1 MMSARYGY
9 LQPPATYARGRNC
22 IDYGFASPHVVQAI
36 SLCGYEQFNSRYST
50 DHRAYFFEFDTAKL
64 FGRQTPALASTAQR
78 ILHSTNVKQV
88 TNYLKIKYEYLNFER
103 AERLTFP
110 GDRHR
115 YAERLDND
123 MVQASLVA
131 EKKSKRYGA
140 PAWSVAL
147 DQARKRVTILKKC
160 LSMAKTQLNLNAIVE
175 TSNAALNQP
184 MELPRTKQDCC
195 NRLREAKREVK
206 EIVAASY
213 QQRDRER
220 KQRILQLEMSGM
232 ARDATHARQ
241 LRRIQKAEE
250 IKALMSTIRNARTS
264 NQRRGVTSIEIPV
277 HPDSDPKTWTE
288 WQIIEVPT
296 DVITHLQ
303 NRNRLHF
310 SQAHG
315 TPFTVPPLS
324 ERLGFCGDASG
335 TRDILEGRMDAT
347 GHGPHVQLLL
357 KHLNQIDEI
366 AQHPTYPTISEAD
379 FVGKLKVWKEST
391 TTSPSGL
398 HLGHYKALVAQH
410 QFSNDDPDTELADSV
425 GMPEFSKRE
434 EWDRMQQEMRTFHL
448 HLINYALE
456 RGYSYLRWQ

>member
-1 MMSARYGY
+1 MQKYINIVLIRIFR
-9 LQPPATYARGRNC
+9 LRCCGRNC
-22 IDYGFASPHVVQAI
+22 IDYGFASPHAIQAI

-50 DHRAYFFEFDTAKL
+50 DHRAYFFDFDTAKL
-64 FGRQTPALASTAQR
+64 FGRQTPELASTAQR

-88 TNYLKIKYEYLNFER
+88 TNYLKIKYEYLKHCNAFER

-110 GDRHR
+110 GNRHR

-147 DQARKRVTILKKC
+147 DQAQKRVTILKKG
-160 LSMAKTQLNLNAIVE
+160 LSMARTHLNLNVIVE

-184 MELPRTKQDCC
+184 MELPRTKQECC

-213 QQRDRER
+213 QQRDQER

-264 NQRRGVTSIEIPV
+264 NQR
-277 HPDSDPKTWTE
+277 
-288 WQIIEVPT
+288 
-296 DVITHLQ
+296 
-303 NRNRLHF
+303 
-310 SQAHG
+310 
-315 TPFTVPPLS
+315 
-324 ERLGFCGDASG
+324 
-335 TRDILEGRMDAT
+335 
-347 GHGPHVQLLL
+347 
-357 KHLNQIDEI
+357 
-366 AQHPTYPTISEAD
+366 
-379 FVGKLKVWKEST
+379 
-391 TTSPSGL
+391 
-398 HLGHYKALVAQH
+398 
-410 QFSNDDPDTELADSV
+410 
-425 GMPEFSKRE
+425 
-434 EWDRMQQEMRTFHL
+434 
-448 HLINYALE
+448 
-456 RGYSYLRWQ
+456 